1 MSRFKNEVEHLRTHI
16 KTLRIGAI
24 ALLLIALMMGAGWW
38 SAPRNLTIHVPP
50 DLRSGSTRKWWEV
63 PPESVY
69 AFTFYVFQQLNRWP
83 TNGEEDY
90 ARNLRTLSP
99 YFTPACCLPF
109 NVSTL
114 PYISTRSVKMR
125 SNALL
130 KWLMIPT
137 VLLVVFVGIRLFS
150 GSAQP
155 SATDANP
162 QLTAE
167 EMRAL
172 GIEGDTPRDT
182 VATLV
187 AQVRQL
193 RSELQN
199 TVAENKTQ
207 REENQR
213 LRQQDASIEQR
224 INTALQAERAKLQR
238 EQTSERQQTEGLLAD
253 LQRRLE
259 GIGGGDN
266 HIDLPIGLG
275 LRDDETGGGD
285 TLRWVEPDDAKLADN
300 RNIGALNFPTRFGT
314 ARETSGTEAESPA
327 STQAETSTI
336 QAVYTVPSN
345 STLMGSIA
353 MTALIGRVPIDGTV
367 NDPYPFKVLVG
378 ADNLTANGIDIP
390 DVAGAIF
397 SGTASGDWTLS
408 CVRGQVRSITFVFH
422 DGTIRTIPQNSAED
436 SGRSSSQNNQD
447 GLGWISDPYGIPCVS
462 GERRSNAQQYLG
474 TQALMTAAGAGVAS
488 LITSDNGQMS
498 YVGADG
504 SIGTV
509 GISGNEAVGRILTG
523 GVRDMAD
530 WVNKLYGQAF
540 AAVYVQPGAQVAV
553 HLEKPLAIDYD
564 TQGRKVDYRIGGH
577 HALELD

>member
-1 MSRFKNEVEHLRTHI
+1 
-16 KTLRIGAI
+16 
-24 ALLLIALMMGAGWW
+24 
-38 SAPRNLTIHVPP
+38 
-50 DLRSGSTRKWWEV
+50 
-63 PPESVY
+63 
-69 AFTFYVFQQLNRWP
+69 
-83 TNGEEDY
+83 
-90 ARNLRTLSP
+90 
-99 YFTPACCLPF
+99 
-109 NVSTL
+109 
-114 PYISTRSVKMR
+114 MR

-130 KWLMIPT
+130 KWLMIPA

-150 GSAQP
+150 GGSSQP
-155 SATDANP
+155 PTDTNP
-162 QLTAE
+162 QLTPE
-167 EMRAL
+167 EMKAL

-199 TVAENKTQ
+199 AVSDNKTQ

-224 INTALQAERAKLQR
+224 INTALQAERSRLQR
-238 EQTSERQQTEGLLAD
+238 EQASERQQTEGLLAD

-259 GIGGGDN
+259 SIGSSDN
-266 HIDLPIGLG
+266 HVDLPIGLG
-275 LRDDETGGGD
+275 LRDDEMDGGD
-285 TLRWVEPDDAKLADN
+285 ALRWVEPDDAKPADP
-300 RNIGALNFPTRFGT
+300 RNNTGGLSFPTRFGV

-327 STQAETSTI
+327 STQTETSTT
-336 QAVYTVPSN
+336 QAVYTVPTN
-345 STLMGSIA
+345 STLMGSVA

-390 DVAGAIF
+390 DVAGAVF

-422 DGTIRTIPQNSAED
+422 DGTIRTIPED
-436 SGRSSSQNNQD
+436 SGRNSSQNNNQD

-509 GISGNEAVGRILTG
+509 GISGNEAVGRILAG

-564 TQGRKVDYRIGGH
+564 TQGRKVDYRAGGR